1 MKEEYIKSV
10 ALMNLLAGNKHQ
22 FEREEEFYT
31 NCANALE
38 RVEEEAR
45 EGFDA
50 YQKMGEHNGSLRS
63 LVEELEFRQHLLDSV
78 VDIFVVYARLYQLME
93 NNLSFN
99 LHEAIQR
106 VCENNLTK
114 FPTDRQVA
122 EDTLKT
128 YAEQGI
134 ECYIAETEHEGVTY
148 YAIKRVSDNKF
159 LKPIGYESVNLA
171 GCY

>member
-1 MKEEYIKSV
+1 MKQEYIKSV

-45 EGFDA
+45 EGVVAFL
-50 YQKMGEHNGSLRS
+50 QHIGSLS
-63 LVEELEFRQHLLDSV
+63 PVITDQEFRQHLLDSV

-114 FPTDRQVA
+114 FPTEKQVA
-122 EDTLKT
+122 EDTLKM

-134 ECYIAETEHEGVTY
+134 ECYIAATEYEGVTY

-159 LKPIGYESVNLA
+159 LKPIGYENVDLA

>member
-10 ALMNLLAGNKHQ
+10 ALMNLLAGNNHQ
-22 FEREEEFYT
+22 FESEEEFYT
-31 NCANALE
+31 NCANALQ

-45 EGFDA
+45 EGIDA
-50 YQKMGEHNGSLRS
+50 YTEMVLNLNSGD
-63 LVEELEFRQHLLDSV
+63 VEDFRQHLLDSV
-78 VDIFVVYARLYQLME
+78 VDIFVVYARLYQLMG
-93 NNLSFN
+93 NNPSFN

-114 FPTDRQVA
+114 FPTDKQVA
-122 EDTLKT
+122 EDTLKM
-128 YAEQGI
+128 YAEQGV
-134 ECYIAETEHEGVTY
+134 ECYIVATEYEGVTY

>member
-22 FEREEEFYT
+22 FESEEEFYT
-31 NCANALE
+31 NCDNQLE
-38 RVEEEAR
+38 RIVEEAK
-45 EGFDA
+45 EGLDA
-50 YQKMGEHNGSLRS
+50 YTEFVLGGGVSS
-63 LVEELEFRQHLLDSV
+63 EESTFRQHLLDSV

-93 NNLSFN
+93 NNPSFN
-99 LHEAIQR
+99 LHEAIKR

-114 FPTDRQVA
+114 FPTDKQVA
-122 EDTLKT
+122 EDTLKM
-128 YAEQGI
+128 YAEQGV
-134 ECYIAETEHEGVTY
+134 ECYIAATEYEGVTY